1 MASFWGF
8 LKPIDLTEIWDF
20 GFGLFLCFPFF
31 PLGFSHVFPMFF
43 VFLVVFS
50 FVPFFVLSFSANR
63 SDRNLGFW
71 FWFVF
76 LRFPFF
82 PLGFS
87 HVFPMFFVF
96 FGCFFLLYLFL
107 CLHFRPIDLTEIWDF
122 GFGLFL
128 LEGWKPRKRLHH
140 ISTCSLVSMYR
151 VIRGMDCLGTYFNTC
166 PNLM

>member
-76 LRFPFF
+76 AFSVFSSWFF
-82 PLGFS
+82 PCFSYVFCFFWLFFSFVLFFVPSFSANRSDRNLGFWFWL
-87 HVFPMFFVF
+87 VFVFSVFSSWFFPCFSYVFCF
-96 FGCFFLLYLFL
+96 FGCFFF
-107 CLHFRPIDLTEIWDF
+107 CTFFCAFIF
-122 GFGLFL
+122 GQS
-128 LEGWKPRKRLHH
+128 
-140 ISTCSLVSMYR
+140 I
-151 VIRGMDCLGTYFNTC
+151 
-166 PNLM
+166 